1 MIWRK
6 NMKGKLKEDRGFTL
20 IEIMVVLIIIGL
32 LAGIV
37 VPRLMGRTEEAKRTK
52 AAVQIKNLQSALD
65 LYKLDNG
72 VYPSTEQGLQALVEK
87 PTIGEIPKRWKE
99 GGYIDK
105 IPKDPWGNNYV
116 YISPGV
122 HGEYDLYSYG
132 ADGEEGGEG
141 KNADIQSW
149 NLE

>member
-1 MIWRK
+1 
-6 NMKGKLKEDRGFTL
+6 MKRILKDNKGFTL

-37 VPRLMGRTEEAKRTK
+37 VPKLMGRTEEAKRTK
-52 AAVQIKNLQSALD
+52 TMVQIKNLQSATD
-65 LYKLDNG
+65 LYKLDSG
-72 VYPSTEQGLQALVEK
+72 SYPTTDQGLQALVEK
-87 PTIGEIPKRWKE
+87 PAIGEIPKKWKE

-105 IPKDPWGNNYV
+105 IPMDAWGNNYV

>member
-1 MIWRK
+1 
-6 NMKGKLKEDRGFTL
+6 MKQMLKKDRGFTL

-37 VPRLMGRTEEAKRTK
+37 VPKLMGRTEEAKHTK
-52 AAVQIKNLQSALD
+52 TMVQIKNLESALD
-65 LYKLDNG
+65 LYKLDSGN
-72 VYPSTEQGLQALVEK
+72 YPSTEQGLQALVEK
-87 PTIGEIPKRWKE
+87 PAIGEIPKNWKE

-105 IPKDPWGNNYV
+105 IPKDPWSNPYV

-122 HGEYDLYSYG
+122 HGDYDLYSYG
-132 ADGEEGGEG
+132 ADGEEGGDG

>member
-1 MIWRK
+1 
-6 NMKGKLKEDRGFTL
+6 MKKTVKRNDGFTL

-37 VPRLMGRTEEAKRTK
+37 VPKLMGRTEEAKRTK
-52 AAVQIKNLQSALD
+52 TAVQIKNLQSSLD
-65 LYKLDNG
+65 LYKLDSG
-72 VYPSTEQGLQALVEK
+72 VYPSTDQGLQALVEK
-87 PTIGEIPKRWKE
+87 PAVGEIPNNWKE

-105 IPKDPWGNNYV
+105 IPKDPWGSNYV

-122 HGEYDLYSYG
+122 HGDYDLYSYG

-141 KNADIQSW
+141 RNADIQSW

>member
-1 MIWRK
+1 MKRMMK
-6 NMKGKLKEDRGFTL
+6 NESGFTL

-37 VPRLMGRTEEAKRTK
+37 VPRLMGRTEEAKHTK
-52 AAVQIKNLQSALD
+52 AMVQIKNLQSALD
-65 LYKLDNG
+65 LFKLDNG
-72 VYPSTEQGLQALVEK
+72 YYPTTDQGLQALTEK
-87 PTIGEIPKRWKE
+87 PAIGEIPKKWKE
-99 GGYIDK
+99 GGYMDK
-105 IPKDPWGNNYV
+105 VPKDSWGNNYV

-122 HGEYDLYSYG
+122 HGDYDLYSYG

>member
-1 MIWRK
+1 
-6 NMKGKLKEDRGFTL
+6 MKHLIKKDRGFTL

-37 VPRLMGRTEEAKRTK
+37 VPKLMGRTEEAKRTK
-52 AAVQIKNLQSALD
+52 TAVQIKNLQSALD
-65 LYKLDNG
+65 LYKLDSG
-72 VYPSTEQGLQALVEK
+72 VYPSTDQGLQALVEK
-87 PTIGEIPKRWKE
+87 PAVGEIPNNWKE

-105 IPKDPWGNNYV
+105 IPKDPWGDNYV

-122 HGEYDLYSYG
+122 HGDYDLYSYG

-141 KNADIQSW
+141 RNADIQSW

>member
-1 MIWRK
+1 
-6 NMKGKLKEDRGFTL
+6 MKRLLKDNKGFTL

-37 VPRLMGRTEEAKRTK
+37 VPKLMGRTEEAKRTK
-52 AAVQIKNLQSALD
+52 TTVEIKNLESAID
-65 LYKLDNG
+65 LYKLDSG
-72 VYPSTEQGLQALVEK
+72 SYPTTDQGLQALVEK
-87 PTIGEIPKRWKE
+87 PAIGEIPKKWKE

-105 IPKDPWGNNYV
+105 IPKDAWGNNYV

-122 HGEYDLYSYG
+122 HGEYDIYSYG

-141 KNADIQSW
+141 KNTDIQSW

>member
-1 MIWRK
+1 
-6 NMKGKLKEDRGFTL
+6 MKHHIKCARGFTL

-37 VPRLMGRTEEAKRTK
+37 VPKLMGRTEEAKRIKT
-52 AAVQIKNLQSALD
+52 AVQIKNLQSALD
-65 LYKLDNG
+65 LYKLDSG
-72 VYPSTEQGLQALVEK
+72 VYPSTDQGLQALVEK
-87 PTIGEIPKRWKE
+87 PAVGEIPNNWKE

-122 HGEYDLYSYG
+122 HGDYDLYSYG

-141 KNADIQSW
+141 RNADIQSW

>member
-1 MIWRK
+1 
-6 NMKGKLKEDRGFTL
+6 MKRIIRRSDGFTL

-32 LAGIV
+32 LASIV

-52 AAVQIKNLQSALD
+52 TAVQIRNFQSALD
-65 LYKLDNG
+65 LYKLDSGN
-72 VYPSTEQGLQALVEK
+72 YPTTDQGLQALVEK
-87 PTIGEIPKRWKE
+87 PAIGEIPKNWKE

-105 IPKDPWGNNYV
+105 IPKDAWGNNYIF
-116 YISPGV
+116 ISPGI
-122 HGEYDLYSYG
+122 HTDFDLYSYG

>member
-1 MIWRK
+1 
-6 NMKGKLKEDRGFTL
+6 MKQRLREDRGFTL

-65 LYKLDNG
+65 LYRLDSG
-72 VYPSTEQGLQALVEK
+72 IYPSTDQGLLALVEK
-87 PTIGEIPKRWKE
+87 PAVGEIPGRWKE

-122 HGEYDLYSYG
+122 HGDYDLYSYG

-141 KNADIQSW
+141 KDADIQSW

>member
-1 MIWRK
+1 
-6 NMKGKLKEDRGFTL
+6 MKHYIKCARGFTL

-37 VPRLMGRTEEAKRTK
+37 VPKLMGRTEEAKRTK
-52 AAVQIKNLQSALD
+52 TAVQIKNLQSSLD
-65 LYKLDNG
+65 LYKLDSG
-72 VYPSTEQGLQALVEK
+72 VYPSTDQGLQALVEK
-87 PTIGEIPKRWKE
+87 PAVGEIPNNWKE

-122 HGEYDLYSYG
+122 HGDYDLYSYG

-141 KNADIQSW
+141 RNADIQSW

>member
-1 MIWRK
+1 
-6 NMKGKLKEDRGFTL
+6 MKRMLREERGFTL

-65 LYKLDNG
+65 LYKLDSG
-72 VYPSTEQGLQALVEK
+72 IYPSTDQGLQALVEK
-87 PTIGEIPKRWKE
+87 PAVGEIPRRWKE

-116 YISPGV
+116 YIGPGV
-122 HGEYDLYSYG
+122 HGDYDLYSYG

-141 KNADIQSW
+141 KDADIQSW

>member
-1 MIWRK
+1 
-6 NMKGKLKEDRGFTL
+6 MKRFIKDNKGFTL

-32 LAGIV
+32 LASIV

-52 AAVQIKNLQSALD
+52 TAVQIRNFQSALD
-65 LYKLDNG
+65 LYKLDSGN
-72 VYPSTEQGLQALVEK
+72 YPTTDQGLQALVEK
-87 PTIGEIPKRWKE
+87 PAIGEIPKNWKE

-105 IPKDPWGNNYV
+105 IPKDAWGNNYIF
-116 YISPGV
+116 ISPGI
-122 HGEYDLYSYG
+122 HTDFDLYSYG

>member
-1 MIWRK
+1 
-6 NMKGKLKEDRGFTL
+6 MKKTVKRNDGFTL

-37 VPRLMGRTEEAKRTK
+37 VPKLMGRTEEAKRTK
-52 AAVQIKNLQSALD
+52 TAVQIKNLQSSLD
-65 LYKLDNG
+65 LYKLDSG
-72 VYPSTEQGLQALVEK
+72 VYPSTDQGLQALVEK
-87 PTIGEIPKRWKE
+87 PAVGEMPNNWKE

-105 IPKDPWGNNYV
+105 IPKDPWGSNYV
-116 YISPGV
+116 YISPGI
-122 HGEYDLYSYG
+122 HGDYDLYSYG

-141 KNADIQSW
+141 RNADIQSW

>member
-1 MIWRK
+1 
-6 NMKGKLKEDRGFTL
+6 MKRYIKKDRGFTL

-37 VPRLMGRTEEAKRTK
+37 VPKLMGRTEEAKRTK
-52 AAVQIKNLQSALD
+52 ASVQIKNLQSALD

-72 VYPSTEQGLQALVEK
+72 IYPSTDQGLHALVEK
-87 PTIGEIPKRWKE
+87 PAIGEIPKGWKE

-122 HGEYDLYSYG
+122 HGDYDLYSYG
-132 ADGEEGGEG
+132 ADGEEGGESRD
-141 KNADIQSW
+141 ADIQSW

>member
-1 MIWRK
+1 
-6 NMKGKLKEDRGFTL
+6 MKQRRRNQKGFTL

-37 VPRLMGRTEEAKRTK
+37 VPRLMGRTDEAKITK
-52 AAVQIKNLQSALD
+52 TQVQIKNIGSALD

-72 VYPSTEQGLQALVEK
+72 VYPATEQGLAALVEK
-87 PTIGEIPKRWKE
+87 PTVGEIPRSWKE
-99 GGYIDK
+99 GGYLDK
-105 IPKDPWGNNYV
+105 IPKDPWGGNYI
-116 YISPGV
+116 YLSPGV
-122 HGEYDLYSYG
+122 HGDYDIYSYG

>member
-1 MIWRK
+1 
-6 NMKGKLKEDRGFTL
+6 MKRFIKCDRGFTL

-37 VPRLMGRTEEAKRTK
+37 VPRLMGRTEEAKRIKT
-52 AAVQIKNLQSALD
+52 AVQIKNLQSSLD
-65 LYKLDNG
+65 LYKLDSG
-72 VYPSTEQGLQALVEK
+72 VYPSTDQGLQALVEK
-87 PTIGEIPKRWKE
+87 PAVGEIPNNWKE

-105 IPKDPWGNNYV
+105 IPKDPWGSNYV

-122 HGEYDLYSYG
+122 HGDYDLYSYG

-141 KNADIQSW
+141 RNADIQSW

>member
-1 MIWRK
+1 
-6 NMKGKLKEDRGFTL
+6 MKRFMKDNKGFTL

-32 LAGIV
+32 LASIV

-52 AAVQIKNLQSALD
+52 TAVQIRNFQSALD
-65 LYKLDNG
+65 LYKLDSGN
-72 VYPSTEQGLQALVEK
+72 YPTTDQGLQALVEK
-87 PTIGEIPKRWKE
+87 PAIGEIPKNWKE

-105 IPKDPWGNNYV
+105 IPKDAWGNNYIF
-116 YISPGV
+116 ISPGI
-122 HGEYDLYSYG
+122 HTDFDLYSYG

>member
-1 MIWRK
+1 
-6 NMKGKLKEDRGFTL
+6 MKRLIKCDRGFTL

-37 VPRLMGRTEEAKRTK
+37 VPKLMGRTEEAKRTK
-52 AAVQIKNLQSALD
+52 TAVQIKNLQSSLD
-65 LYKLDNG
+65 LYKLDSG
-72 VYPSTEQGLQALVEK
+72 VYPSTDQGLQALVEK
-87 PTIGEIPKRWKE
+87 PAVGEIPNNWKE

-122 HGEYDLYSYG
+122 HGDYDLYSYG

-141 KNADIQSW
+141 RNADIQSW

>member
-1 MIWRK
+1 
-6 NMKGKLKEDRGFTL
+6 MKRFIKCDRGFTL

-37 VPRLMGRTEEAKRTK
+37 VPKLMGRTEEAKRTK
-52 AAVQIKNLQSALD
+52 TAVQIKNLQSSLD
-65 LYKLDNG
+65 LYKLDSG
-72 VYPSTEQGLQALVEK
+72 VYPSTDQGLQALVEK
-87 PTIGEIPKRWKE
+87 PAVGEMPNNWKE

-105 IPKDPWGNNYV
+105 IPKDPWGSNYV
-116 YISPGV
+116 YISPGI
-122 HGEYDLYSYG
+122 HGDYDLYSYG

-141 KNADIQSW
+141 RNADIQSW

>member
-1 MIWRK
+1 
-6 NMKGKLKEDRGFTL
+6 MKRIMKEEKGFTL

-37 VPRLMGRTEEAKRTK
+37 VPKLMGRTEEAKRTK
-52 AAVQIKNLQSALD
+52 SAVQIRNLQSAID

-72 VYPSTEQGLQALVEK
+72 SYPTTDQGMQALVEK
-87 PTIGEIPKRWKE
+87 PAVGEAPKRWKE
-99 GGYIDK
+99 GGYIEK
-105 IPKDPWGNNYV
+105 VPKDAWGNNYV

-122 HGEYDLYSYG
+122 HGEYDIYSYG

-141 KNADIQSW
+141 KDADIQSW

>member
-1 MIWRK
+1 MR
-6 NMKGKLKEDRGFTL
+6 LKRLLKCNRGFTL

-37 VPRLMGRTEEAKRTK
+37 VPKLMGRTEEAKRTK
-52 AAVQIKNLQSALD
+52 TVVQIRNLQSAID
-65 LYKLDNG
+65 LYRLDNG
-72 VYPSTEQGLQALVEK
+72 SYPSTEQGLQALVEK
-87 PTIGEIPKRWKE
+87 PTIGEIPRNWKD

-105 IPKDPWGNNYV
+105 IPKDAWGNSYG
-116 YISPGV
+116 YISPGL
-122 HGEYDLYSYG
+122 HGDYDLYSYG
-132 ADGEEGGEG
+132 ADGDEGGDG

>member
-1 MIWRK
+1 
-6 NMKGKLKEDRGFTL
+6 MKRIMKEEKGFTL

-37 VPRLMGRTEEAKRTK
+37 VPKLMGRTEEAKHTK
-52 AAVQIKNLQSALD
+52 TMVQIKNLQSALD
-65 LYKLDNG
+65 LYKLDSG
-72 VYPSTEQGLQALVEK
+72 SYPTTDQGLQALVEK
-87 PTIGEIPKRWKE
+87 PAVGEIPKRWKE

-105 IPKDPWGNNYV
+105 LPKDAWLNNYV

-141 KNADIQSW
+141 KDADVQSW

>member
-1 MIWRK
+1 
-6 NMKGKLKEDRGFTL
+6 MKRFMKDNKGFTL

-32 LAGIV
+32 LASIV

-52 AAVQIKNLQSALD
+52 TAVQIRNFQSALD
-65 LYKLDNG
+65 LYKLDSGN
-72 VYPSTEQGLQALVEK
+72 YPTTDQGLQALVEK
-87 PTIGEIPKRWKE
+87 PAIGEIPKNWKE

-105 IPKDPWGNNYV
+105 IPKDAWSNNYIF
-116 YISPGV
+116 ISPGI
-122 HGEYDLYSYG
+122 HTDFDLYSYG

>member
-1 MIWRK
+1 
-6 NMKGKLKEDRGFTL
+6 MKRIIKSNKGFTL

-52 AAVQIKNLQSALD
+52 TAVQIRNLQSALD
-65 LYKLDNG
+65 LYKLDSGN
-72 VYPSTEQGLQALVEK
+72 YPTTDQGLQALVEK
-87 PTIGEIPKRWKE
+87 PAIGEIPKNWKE

-105 IPKDPWGNNYV
+105 IPKDAWGNNYIF
-116 YISPGV
+116 ISPGV
-122 HGEYDLYSYG
+122 HTDFDLYSYG
-132 ADGEEGGEG
+132 ADGEEGGDG

>member
-1 MIWRK
+1 
-6 NMKGKLKEDRGFTL
+6 MKRLIKCDRGFTL

-37 VPRLMGRTEEAKRTK
+37 VPKLMGRTEEAKRTK
-52 AAVQIKNLQSALD
+52 TAVQIKNLQSSLD
-65 LYKLDNG
+65 LYKLDSG
-72 VYPSTEQGLQALVEK
+72 VYPSTDQGLQALVEK
-87 PTIGEIPKRWKE
+87 PAVGEIPNNWKE

-105 IPKDPWGNNYV
+105 IPKDPWGSNYV

-122 HGEYDLYSYG
+122 HGDYDLYSYG

-141 KNADIQSW
+141 RNADIQSW

>member
-1 MIWRK
+1 
-6 NMKGKLKEDRGFTL
+6 MKHHIKCARGFTL

-37 VPRLMGRTEEAKRTK
+37 VPKLMGRTEEAKRIKT
-52 AAVQIKNLQSALD
+52 AVQIKNLQSALD
-65 LYKLDNG
+65 LYKLDSG
-72 VYPSTEQGLQALVEK
+72 VYPSTDQGLQALVEK
-87 PTIGEIPKRWKE
+87 PAVGEIPNNWKE

-116 YISPGV
+116 YISPGA
-122 HGEYDLYSYG
+122 HGDYDLYSYG

-141 KNADIQSW
+141 RNADIQSW

>member
-1 MIWRK
+1 
-6 NMKGKLKEDRGFTL
+6 MKRVLKENRGFTL

-65 LYKLDNG
+65 LYKLDSG
-72 VYPSTEQGLQALVEK
+72 IYPSTDQGLQALVEK
-87 PTIGEIPKRWKE
+87 PAVGEIPRRWKE

-105 IPKDPWGNNYV
+105 IPKDPWDNNYV

-122 HGEYDLYSYG
+122 HGDYDLYSYG

-141 KNADIQSW
+141 KDADIQSW

>member
-1 MIWRK
+1 
-6 NMKGKLKEDRGFTL
+6 MKHLIKCNRGFTL

-52 AAVQIKNLQSALD
+52 TAVQIKNFQSALD
-65 LYKLDNG
+65 LYKLDSG
-72 VYPSTEQGLQALVEK
+72 MYPSTEQGLQALVEK
-87 PTIGEIPKRWKE
+87 AAIGEIPKNWKE

-122 HGEYDLYSYG
+122 HGDYDLYSYG
-132 ADGEEGGEG
+132 ADGEEGGENR
-141 KNADIQSW
+141 NADIQSW

>member
-1 MIWRK
+1 
-6 NMKGKLKEDRGFTL
+6 MKKTVKRNDGFTL

-37 VPRLMGRTEEAKRTK
+37 VPKLMGRTEEAKRTK
-52 AAVQIKNLQSALD
+52 TAVQIKNLQSSLD
-65 LYKLDNG
+65 LYKLDSG
-72 VYPSTEQGLQALVEK
+72 VYPSTDQGLQALIEK
-87 PTIGEIPKRWKE
+87 PAVGEIPNNWKE

-105 IPKDPWGNNYV
+105 IPKDPWGSNYV

-122 HGEYDLYSYG
+122 HGDYDLYSYG

-141 KNADIQSW
+141 RNADIQSW

>member
-1 MIWRK
+1 
-6 NMKGKLKEDRGFTL
+6 MKRIIRRSDGFTL

-32 LAGIV
+32 LASIV

-52 AAVQIKNLQSALD
+52 TAVQIRNFQSALD
-65 LYKLDNG
+65 LYKLDSGN
-72 VYPSTEQGLQALVEK
+72 YPTTDQGLQALVEK
-87 PTIGEIPKRWKE
+87 PAIGEIPKNWKE

-105 IPKDPWGNNYV
+105 IPKDAWGNNYIF
-116 YISPGV
+116 ISPGI
-122 HGEYDLYSYG
+122 HTDFDLYSYG
-132 ADGEEGGEG
+132 ADGEEGGDG

>member
-1 MIWRK
+1 
-6 NMKGKLKEDRGFTL
+6 MKRFMKDNKGFTL

-32 LAGIV
+32 LASIV

-52 AAVQIKNLQSALD
+52 TAVQIRNFQSALD
-65 LYKLDNG
+65 LYKLDSGN
-72 VYPSTEQGLQALVEK
+72 YPTTDQGLQALVEK
-87 PTIGEIPKRWKE
+87 PAIGEIPKNWKE

-105 IPKDPWGNNYV
+105 IPKDAWGNNYIF
-116 YISPGV
+116 ISPGI
-122 HGEYDLYSYG
+122 HTDYDLYSYG

>member
-1 MIWRK
+1 
-6 NMKGKLKEDRGFTL
+6 MKRLIKCNGGFTL

-37 VPRLMGRTEEAKRTK
+37 VPKLMGRTEEAKRIKT
-52 AAVQIKNLQSALD
+52 AVQIKNLQSSLD
-65 LYKLDNG
+65 LYKLDSG
-72 VYPSTEQGLQALVEK
+72 VYPSTDQGLQGLVEK
-87 PTIGEIPKRWKE
+87 PAVGEIPNNWKE

-105 IPKDPWGNNYV
+105 IPKDPWGSNYV

-122 HGEYDLYSYG
+122 HGDYDLYSYG

-141 KNADIQSW
+141 RNADIQSW